1 MRKLYHQ
8 TLILIYCANVVVKLQ
23 FMRIAIVKLSALGD
37 IIHAMVA
44 LQFIKQHLPSSSI
57 DWIAEEGF
65 KDILINNPD
74 IDNIHSVNIKKAKKN
89 KSLSLLFKEFKK
101 LRELPKYD
109 VVIDAQGLIKSAIV
123 ARIIPSVKTFGF
135 DKNSLRESFAAK
147 FYTDT
152 YNINYD
158 ENIIMRNIGLVSSA
172 LDITVSSDDILNKK
186 PFLFSNSHISFDS
199 FSNAKVNIVL
209 IPGASFKSKVYPVDQ
224 YAQVANEL
232 SSVANLTVL
241 WGGKL
246 EKDMAEKIQKDAPSV
261 HIADQLTLDE
271 LKVFIAQT
279 DLVIGGDTGPTH
291 MAWAL
296 NTPSITL
303 FGSTP
308 GYRNTYITS
317 TNQILESKSQVDPYK
332 INKND
337 FSIKAIKV
345 SDIVTTAKKL
355 LLLD

>member
-1 MRKLYHQ
+1 
-8 TLILIYCANVVVKLQ
+8 
-23 FMRIAIVKLSALGD
+23 MRIAIVKLSALGD

-44 LQFIKQHLPSSSI
+44 LQFIKQHLPDSSI
-57 DWIAEEGF
+57 DWIVEEGF

-232 SSVANLTVL
+232 SSVANFTAL
-241 WGGKL
+241 WGDKL
-246 EKDMAEKIQKDAPSV
+246 EKEMAEKIQKDAPSV
-261 HIADQLTLDE
+261 HISDKLTLNE
-271 LKVFIAQT
+271 LKAIIEKT
-279 DLVIGGDTGPTH
+279 DLLIGGDTGPTH
-291 MAWAL
+291 MAWSL

-317 TNQILESKSQVDPYK
+317 ANQILESKSQVDPYK

-337 FSIKAIKV
+337 FSIKTIKA
-345 SDIVTTAKKL
+345 SDIVTKAKEF